1 MKLKDRIKTVG
12 FWAGLVGAVILILGA
27 FGVEIS
33 DETANTVVNAVC
45 SLLVVFGIVSS
56 PKQTRDDEQPQ
67 SDEQPHSGEDEENMM

>member
-33 DETANTVVNAVC
+33 DETANTVVNAV
-45 SLLVVFGIVSS
+45 
-56 PKQTRDDEQPQ
+56 
-67 SDEQPHSGEDEENMM
+67 